1 MDDSG
6 NKYFKIL
13 GERSKQ
19 HIALYSIWQQ
29 IKWTSTAK
37 KRWISRSWFHFSPQ
51 ISYYNKNIFLWLDI
65 GKSTFRGSQ
74 MAGGRWGYIEDISS
88 LCQTGLMSNPT
99 LSSEPMKW
107 LENWTRSRLQR
118 LFSGSFGTSAHK
130 RRGALRK
137 TWFSACWGP

>member
-37 KRWISRSWFHFSPQ
+37 KDGFQDHDFTFLPKFPIIIKTF
-51 ISYYNKNIFLWLDI
+51 FLWLDI

-74 MAGGRWGYIEDISS
+74 MARGRWGYIEDISS
-88 LCQTGLMSNPT
+88 LSQTGLMSNPT
-99 LSSEPMKW
+99 LSSKPMKW

-118 LFSGSFGTSAHK
+118 LFSGSFGTSTHK